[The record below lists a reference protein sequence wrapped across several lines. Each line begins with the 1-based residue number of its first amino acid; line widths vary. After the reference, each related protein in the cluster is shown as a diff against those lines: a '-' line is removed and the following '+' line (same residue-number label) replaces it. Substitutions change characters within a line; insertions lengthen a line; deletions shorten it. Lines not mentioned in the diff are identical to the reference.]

1 MPLPATEP
9 RPSPRIMA
17 ILNASPDSFSGDGAA
32 TVEAALNRAD
42 AAISEGA
49 DILDIGAESTRPGA
63 TPLDAES
70 EWARLEPI
78 LTALRARTALPLSV
92 DTYKASVAAK
102 ACEKGVTIINDV
114 SGCRDAEL
122 FRVAAHYNA
131 TLVLTHNPHPGISG
145 SSSATYTDVVAE
157 VSAALSALRARA
169 RAHAAGLKDDQLWFD
184 PGFGF
189 GKNVDDTLTL
199 LRGLPVLQTLGLP
212 ILVGV
217 SNKSFIGQLTGAAT
231 AERLG
236 GTLAAE
242 LFAATHGA
250 GIIRT
255 HRVAPLRQALFVQQA
270 LHAQNPHTPD

>member
-1 MPLPATEP
+1 L
-9 RPSPRIMA
+9 IMA
-17 ILNASPDSFSGDGAA
+17 IINASPDSFSGDGAA

-42 AAISEGA
+42 TAIREGA

-63 TPLDAES
+63 TPLDADT

-78 LTALRARTALPLSV
+78 LTALRSRTALPLSV

-122 FRVAAHYNA
+122 FSVAAHYSA

-145 SSSATYTDVVAE
+145 SSSTTYTDVVRE
-157 VSAALSALRARA
+157 VSTALTALRA
-169 RAHAAGLKDDQLWFD
+169 RAHAAGLPDSKLWFD

-212 ILVGV
+212 LLVGV

-270 LHAQNPHTPD
+270 LHAQNQHTPD

>member
-1 MPLPATEP
+1 MPLPAPKP
-9 RPSPRIMA
+9 RPRPKIMA
-17 ILNASPDSFSGDGAA
+17 IINASPDSFSGDGAA

-42 AAISEGA
+42 AAIIEGA

-63 TPLDAES
+63 APLDADT

-78 LTALRARTALPLSV
+78 LTALRSRTALPLSV

-102 ACEKGVTIINDV
+102 ACALGATIINDV

-122 FRVAAHYNA
+122 FSVAAHYSA

-145 SSSATYTDVVAE
+145 SSSAAYTDVVAE
-157 VSAALSALRARA
+157 VSTALTALRA
-169 RAHAAGLKDDQLWFD
+169 RAHAAGLPDSKLWFD

-189 GKNVDDTLTL
+189 GKNADDTLTL
-199 LRGLPVLQTLGLP
+199 LRGLPALQTLGLP
-212 ILVGV
+212 LLVGV

-270 LHAQNPHTPD
+270 LHAQNQHTPD